1 VTQRTAALPSL
12 LAALDLV
19 AGTYWI
25 GRRAF
30 DADVGF
36 AAGLIAVTTAGVF
49 SLARSPIPDMTLS
62 LAMVAA
68 VGAFGAAEFEGRRG
82 ALTVFYLLVGI
93 AYWILKASYF
103 VLQVASDDPAK
114 WGENKLIKRL
124 GIDPPGAKN

>member
-68 VGAFGAAEFEGRRG
+68 VGAFGAAEFDAQPLDQLVLAPLRG
-82 ALTVFYLLVGI
+82 IVRGD
-93 AYWILKASYF
+93 
-103 VLQVASDDPAK
+103 LQHEVA
-114 WGENKLIKRL
+114 RL
-124 GIDPPGAKN
+124 QNPVRDADQQIEDAQGAPTPLDPPGAKN